1 MPVPNPSPPST
12 PTPPTTGG
20 PPAGAGPLPLD
31 LPPLELPPLELPPLD
46 EVLAALH
53 VVRLPLTVRF
63 RGVTER
69 EAVILTGPR
78 EHAEFSP
85 FLEYDDAEAA
95 AWLRCA
101 LEAGWHGF
109 PAPRRAEIPVNATVP
124 AVAPDAVAS
133 VLARYGSAGPHT
145 VKVKVAERGQTLHD
159 DVARLA
165 EVRRLA
171 PSAALRVDANGG
183 WGHREALS
191 ALEALAGFG
200 LQYAEQPVPGV
211 EPLAELRAELVRR
224 GLPVPIAA
232 DEAVRKETDPLAVA
246 RLGAADVI
254 VIKAQPLGGVRAA
267 LAIVAASGLPA
278 VVSSA
283 LDTSVGT
290 RAGAALAA
298 ALPELPYACGL
309 GTVALFGED
318 VAEDRYMPRNG
329 ALDLRRVA
337 ADPELLERHRAA
349 AERRAWW
356 VGRVRRCYE
365 QLVNSPSPAVQA
377 DAPK

>member
-1 MPVPNPSPPST
+1 MPVPNPSP
-12 PTPPTTGG
+12 
-20 PPAGAGPLPLD
+20 
-31 LPPLELPPLELPPLD
+31 LPPLE

-69 EAVILTGPR
+69 EAVILAGPR

-85 FLEYDDAEAA
+85 FLEYGDAEAA

-109 PAPRRAEIPVNATVP
+109 PDPLRTEIPVNATVP
-124 AVAPDAVAS
+124 AVAPDAVES
-133 VLARYGSAGPHT
+133 VLARYGPGGPHT

-183 WGHREALS
+183 WGHDEALT

-211 EPLAELRAELVRR
+211 VPLAELRAELVRR

-232 DEAVRKETDPLAVA
+232 DEAVRKEADPLAVA

-267 LAIVAASGLPA
+267 LDIVAAAGLPA

-290 RAGAALAA
+290 RVGAALAA
-298 ALPELPYACGL
+298 ALPALPYACGL

-318 VAEDRYMPRNG
+318 VTADRYVPRNG
-329 ALDLRRVA
+329 SLDLRRIA
-337 ADPELLERHRAA
+337 ADPELLQRHRAP

-356 VGRVRRCYE
+356 AERVRRCHE
-365 QLVNSPSPAVQA
+365 RLVNAASPAVQA